1 MSTGRLGRK
10 RLCDSLDEEIREHI
24 ERETADNM
32 ERGMTPGEARSA
44 ALRKFGNVTRVKEDV
59 RAVWS
64 VVWLEQFLQDAGY
77 GIRMFRRNRG
87 FSMAVV
93 LTLALGIGMNTAYQ
107 SEVDG
112 RLLPSDYSSFRQ
124 DAKSFESMAAY
135 SNQDLALV
143 YRGDGAAER
152 IASITGDL
160 WSMAGAKPALGR
172 LYRPGEPGAI
182 VLSWQLFERRFAGD
196 PDAIGKTVAVSGH
209 PFEIVGVLP
218 AHFRFLFPQFL
229 YPDDERRDIDAYIA
243 IPNAGLNLPMSA
255 YRMDAWDKI
264 LEELGPT
271 PDFVWVV
278 AKLRTDAPSKIRMSL
293 SASAI
298 G

>member
-32 ERGMTPGEARSA
+32 ERGMTPEEARSA

-64 VVWLEQFLQDAGY
+64 VVWFEQLIQDAAY
-77 GIRMFRRNRG
+77 GIRMFRRNGG
-87 FSMAVV
+87 FSMAVI
-93 LTLALGIGMNTAYQ
+93 LTLALGIGMNTAMFSVLDAVLLRRVPYPDAGQ
-107 SEVDG
+107 LMWAASYDTAYESEVDG
-112 RLLPSDYSSFRQ
+112 RLLPSNYSAFRQ
-124 DAKSFESMAAY
+124 DAKSFESIAAY

-172 LYRPGEPGAI
+172 LFKPGEPGAI

-196 PDAIGKTVAVSGH
+196 PDAIGKTVA
-209 PFEIVGVLP
+209 
-218 AHFRFLFPQFL
+218 
-229 YPDDERRDIDAYIA
+229 
-243 IPNAGLNLPMSA
+243 
-255 YRMDAWDKI
+255 
-264 LEELGPT
+264 EEQES
-271 PDFVWVV
+271 
-278 AKLRTDAPSKIRMSL
+278 RS
-293 SASAI
+293 
-298 G
+298 